1 MDDRGAGPPRGPG
14 GRGSAR
20 QARSV
25 RAGNAGVAA
34 RVCGGAFGVTS
45 PRRAAVLVSVVVALA
60 LSVAVPLQNYLALRG
75 ELAGVRVEQAALRD
89 QVTELERRRALLE
102 NPDHIQ
108 AQARERLR
116 YVRPGET
123 PYIVQ
128 LPPPAAAAPVGAA
141 AAPEPADPW
150 YTRLWRSITGT
161 GG

>member
-1 MDDRGAGPPRGPG
+1 MDDRGTGPPRGPG
-14 GRGSAR
+14 GRGSAPR
-20 QARSV
+20 SRSV
-25 RAGNAGVAA
+25 RAGDAGVAA
-34 RVCGGAFGVTS
+34 RVGGAFGVTS

-89 QVTELERRRALLE
+89 QVTELERRRTLLE
-102 NPDHIQ
+102 NPDHIA

-150 YTRLWRSITGT
+150 YTRLWRSITGY

>member
-14 GRGSAR
+14 GRGSAPR
-20 QARSV
+20 SRSV
-25 RAGNAGVAA
+25 RAGDAGVAA
-34 RVCGGAFGVTS
+34 QVGGAFGVTS

-128 LPPPAAAAPVGAA
+128 LPSPAAAASVGAA